1 MLRATQ
7 PELRF
12 HGGVPMTRFARK
24 GWLAALL
31 LACAL
36 PAAAHDR
43 DRTSVFVGVDGWF
56 FGVNNGY
63 YGHRYYPRYHWDRG
77 RHYGHYYPR
86 YYRYDRY
93 PRHRHWD
100 RWDDRRWRD
109 HRYRDDRR
117 DRWRDHRWR
126 DDRRDHRWRDDRRD
140 HRWRDRRDD
149 DRRRR
154 HRDGD

>member
-1 MLRATQ
+1 MIRLA
-7 PELRF
+7 
-12 HGGVPMTRFARK
+12 HK

-31 LACAL
+31 LACAW

-56 FGVNNGY
+56 FGVDNGY
-63 YGHRYYPRYHWDRG
+63 HGQRYYPRYRWNNG
-77 RHYGHYYPR
+77 WHYGNYPR
-86 YYRYDRY
+86 YHHYDRY
-93 PRHRHWD
+93 GYRYGNPRYRD

-109 HRYRDDRR
+109 HRGRDS
-117 DRWRDHRWR
+117 RWR

-140 HRWRDRRDD
+140 RRWRDHRDD

-154 HRDGD
+154 YRDND